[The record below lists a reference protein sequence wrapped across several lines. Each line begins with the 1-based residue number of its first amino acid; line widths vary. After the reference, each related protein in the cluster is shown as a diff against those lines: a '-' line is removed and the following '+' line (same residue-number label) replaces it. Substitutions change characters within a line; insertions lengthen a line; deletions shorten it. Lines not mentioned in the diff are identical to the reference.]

1 MGREVERKFQVV
13 DDRWRD
19 AVESESVLRQGY
31 LSIDKERTVRIRVSE
46 AEGTLTVKG
55 VTVGA
60 TRAEYEYEI
69 PRREAE
75 EMLTNLCLQPIIDK
89 TRHRVRFGGRT
100 WEVDEFTGAN
110 EGLVIAEVELDSE
123 GEGVDLP
130 DWVGNEV
137 TGDPRFYNANLVAQP
152 YREW

>member
-1 MGREVERKFQVV
+1 MF
-13 DDRWRD
+13 
-19 AVESESVLRQGY
+19 RQGY
-31 LSIDKERTVRIRVSE
+31 LSIDKERTVRVRIAD
-46 AEGTLTVKG
+46 AEGTLTIKG
-55 VTVGA
+55 ITVGA

-75 EMLTNLCLQPIIDK
+75 EMLSDLCLQPIIEK

-100 WEVDEFTGAN
+100 WEVDEFTGDN

-123 GEGVDLP
+123 DEGVDLP
-130 DWVGNEV
+130 DWVGDEV
-137 TGDPRFYNANLVAQP
+137 TGDPRFYNANLVARP